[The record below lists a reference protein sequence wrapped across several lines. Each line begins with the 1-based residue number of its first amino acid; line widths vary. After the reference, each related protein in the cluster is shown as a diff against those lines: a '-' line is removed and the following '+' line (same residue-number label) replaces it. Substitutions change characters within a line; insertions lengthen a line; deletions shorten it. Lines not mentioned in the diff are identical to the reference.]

1 MTALPVLHIDAHI
14 LVIDKPAGLAVH
26 PGPKTPH
33 SLEERLGELTF
44 GFHRLPQ
51 PAHRLDRDTS
61 GCLVLARHPKAAKRL
76 GQLFAEGRIVKTY
89 LALVDGE
96 PGEGEG
102 RIDAPLAKVSSAE
115 AGWRMV
121 VDPSGK
127 PAATRWRLLA
137 AHEGQGLV
145 VFFPETG
152 RTHQIRVHAAHALA
166 PIAGDPVYGNGKGPM
181 RLHSAGLV
189 IPYREEAPVSASA
202 PLPSDWPLW
211 AQEAAINEKGPP
223 FRATPSA

>member
-1 MTALPVLHIDAHI
+1 MTALPVLHIDAHM

-76 GQLFAEGRIVKTY
+76 GQLFAEGRIAKTY
-89 LALVDGE
+89 LALLDGVPEVDG
-96 PGEGEG
+96 
-102 RIDAPLAKVSSAE
+102 RIEAPLAKISSAE

-121 VDPSGK
+121 VDPAGK

-166 PIAGDPVYGNGKGPM
+166 PIVGDPVYGDDNGPM

-189 IPYREEAPVSASA
+189 IPYREEAPVSVEA
-202 PLPSDWPLW
+202 PLPADWPLW
-211 AQEAAINEKGPP
+211 AREATNEKGPP

>member
-1 MTALPVLHIDAHI
+1 MTALPVLHIDAHM

-33 SLEERLGELTF
+33 SLEESLGELTF

-76 GQLFAEGRIVKTY
+76 GQLFAEGRIAKTY
-89 LALVDGE
+89 LALLDGV
-96 PGEGEG
+96 PEGDG

-166 PIAGDPVYGNGKGPM
+166 PIVGDPFYGDGNGPM

-189 IPYREEAPVSASA
+189 IPYREEAPVSVEAS
-202 PLPSDWPLW
+202 LPADWPLW
-211 AQEAAINEKGPP
+211 AREAANEKGPP